1 VDCII
6 DVEEG
11 KGVRVVRLAG
21 RLAEAQVPD
30 LLRVCA
36 EQAQIHEMN
45 LRDLVSV
52 DAVGLTALHRLRDR
66 IALVDVPIYIALK
79 LEALAKNASVR

>member
-1 VDCII
+1 MDCII
-6 DVEEG
+6 DVEEER
-11 KGVRVVRLAG
+11 GVRVVRLAG

-36 EQAQIHEMN
+36 EHAQIHEMN

-52 DAVGLTALHRLRDR
+52 DAVGLSALHRLRER
-66 IALVDVPIYIALK
+66 IVLVDTPIYIALK
-79 LEALAKNASVR
+79 LEALAKSASVR